1 MDKFK
6 QCNVRFAFG
15 MSNVYCSASN
25 VNLSVS
31 PQSVSCII
39 YDCLSRISVELQRV
53 LSNKRENQDVF
64 SLFCVQLSSLAWA
77 YLVEKLQLT
86 QHVKEKVFTLFTM
99 QGNDLSTTRVKTKL
113 TCLILRVE
121 NRAALLQVIE
131 IFGIS
136 AIVGVRKQ
144 PPPIIKKLRRN
155 DACVTVRGPV
165 QLKDALNLVDVA
177 SNALRPLPRR
187 FTFNAYGCKGIDFIH
202 LPSQNSLR
210 MNVRYSC
217 FFVDDALEKLQDLGM
232 AVPRHGAHLS
242 DEELELLLRGGN

>member
-1 MDKFK
+1 MVFVEKSHLEINF
-6 QCNVRFAFG
+6 
-15 MSNVYCSASN
+15 SNQESFC
-25 VNLSVS
+25 
-31 PQSVSCII
+31 QKI
-39 YDCLSRISVELQRV
+39 YR
-53 LSNKRENQDVF
+53 
-64 SLFCVQLSSLAWA
+64 SSLAWA

-86 QHVKEKVFTLFTM
+86 QHVMEKVFTLSTM

-121 NRAALLQVIE
+121 NRAKLMRVIE

-144 PPPIIKKLRRN
+144 PPTIIKKLRRN

-187 FTFNAYGCKGIDFIH
+187 FTFNAYGRKG
-202 LPSQNSLR
+202 SQHPGRVKFLAGSL
-210 MNVRYSC
+210 
-217 FFVDDALEKLQDLGM
+217 G
-232 AVPRHGAHLS
+232 
-242 DEELELLLRGGN
+242 